1 MILRLT
7 VILMLFS
14 MLSHTLLGCGWH
26 HAHDAHAGHG
36 GSCHP
41 MGICGQKTAHAHDQH
56 AEHQHAEH
64 AHHAHTG
71 EHQEEQSAPEHTD
84 PCQEGRCSYLAAD
97 SVKVHEESPQLVS
110 LLPVWNQLSSS
121 QDRQY
126 VNQMRELIPVFLF
139 SSPGVR
145 AQAQT
150 TVWLI

>member
-26 HAHDAHAGHG
+26 HAHNSHAGHSD
-36 GSCHP
+36 SCQQVSLCTHAAEEHMHHDHHTEHP
-41 MGICGQKTAHAHDQH
+41 QT
-56 AEHQHAEH
+56 AEHSEEH
-64 AHHAHTG
+64 P
-71 EHQEEQSAPEHTD
+71 APQDSD
-84 PCQEGRCSYLAAD
+84 PCQEGRCSYLAAT
-97 SVKVHEESPQLVS
+97 SVKVHEESSSQLVS
-110 LLPVWNQLSSS
+110 LLPIWDLLYSTQEK
-121 QDRQY
+121 QY
-126 VNQMRELIPVFLF
+126 VSQMRVIIPAFLF

>member
-26 HAHDAHAGHG
+26 HAHEAHAGHG
-36 GSCHP
+36 GSCQP
-41 MGICGQKTAHAHDQH
+41 VAKCGHG
-56 AEHQHAEH
+56 AEH
-64 AHHAHTG
+64 AHDHHSDHDHADHAHLG
-71 EHQEEQSAPEHTD
+71 EHPEEPPATPEHSD
-84 PCQEGRCSYLAAD
+84 PCQEGRCSYLAAA
-97 SVKVHEESPQLVS
+97 SVKVHDESSQLIS
-110 LLPVWNQLSSS
+110 LLPVWDLLSST